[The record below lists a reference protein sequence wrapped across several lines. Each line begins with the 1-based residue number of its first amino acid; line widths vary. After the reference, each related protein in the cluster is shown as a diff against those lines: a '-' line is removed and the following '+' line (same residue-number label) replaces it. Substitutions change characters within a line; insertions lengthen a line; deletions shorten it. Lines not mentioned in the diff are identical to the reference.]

1 MRIIK
6 AEIHKHNKDPLEK
19 AQQKHQDT
27 QLCNCT
33 KKYSVLL
40 NGKCFTESI
49 VYQANITVNIF
60 AIKKKFTLA
69 HPKQNL
75 KFAMVTTKNRLQTNI
90 IKTIQSYPRSIGG

>member
-33 KKYSVLL
+33 KKCSVLL

-49 VYQANITVNIF
+49 VYQANIRVNIF
-60 AIKKKFTLA
+60 GYKKKVYLSTSETKFKVRHGSHKKSFT
-69 HPKQNL
+69 N
-75 KFAMVTTKNRLQTNI
+75 
-90 IKTIQSYPRSIGG
+90 